1 LKCPLYR
8 CTDIFPSG
16 NQQFILQLQTPE
28 GRVEASFAPDILD
41 FDPEN
46 LFGAEIIREVM
57 YEDSKSKKNQKDKKK
72 EIEEIWSIGIV
83 LKRNF
88 GVDGEGAK
96 VTYERVG
103 RFWIEWPL
111 VRDEGDPRAS
121 NVASM
126 ILNRTKGHIVR
137 IE

>member
-1 LKCPLYR
+1 VNCERIPP
-8 CTDIFPSG
+8 T
-16 NQQFILQLQTPE
+16 
-28 GRVEASFAPDILD
+28 
-41 FDPEN
+41 
-46 LFGAEIIREVM
+46 
-57 YEDSKSKKNQKDKKK
+57 SKSDYDGLGS
-72 EIEEIWSIGIV
+72 EIGSFYGHTHQIILRSGYREIWSNGIV

-88 GVDGEGAK
+88 VVDGEGAK

-111 VRDEGDPRAS
+111 VRDEGDPRAG

-126 ILNRTKGHIVR
+126 ILNRTKEHIVR